1 MSMIGEYARLTPAE
15 LERAVRD
22 PSWAM
27 EFIYEQIE
35 DSADETAGARQPP
48 RCLDVDK
55 AWDALGFLLRR
66 IEFPIDI
73 VHGEEEIP
81 GAEDWGYGP
90 PRYLPPEQ
98 VCAAAAALGDLPSD
112 VLVRGVT
119 EEELAQANLY
129 PYLAGEGLEC
139 LEYVIHHYEALV
151 PFFQAAAAAGDAM
164 VVWLD

>member
-22 PSWAM
+22 PAWAL
-27 EFIYEQIE
+27 EYVDELIE
-35 DSADETAGARQPP
+35 AGAAETTGVGRP
-48 RCLDVDK
+48 RCLDIDK
-55 AWDALGFLLRR
+55 AWDTLGFLLRR
-66 IEFPIDI
+66 IEFPVDI

-90 PRYLPPEQ
+90 PRYLLPER
-98 VCAAAAALGDLPSD
+98 VHAAAAALGELPAD
-112 VLVRGVT
+112 ALVRGVT
-119 EEELAQANLY
+119 EEELARADLY
-129 PYLAGEGLEC
+129 PRIADEGLEW
-139 LEYVIHHYEALV
+139 LTYVTHHYEALV